1 MELRHIRLIGFAV
14 GVLIVGLQT
23 VLIGKQWR
31 KAHGIER
38 RKILECGLFCLIT
51 TLWQFGNLVDE
62 TALALNFVPES
73 SILRVTFFVRR
84 FALSLLPLSLAYL
97 SPLFA
102 GHSRGTEWLSRVG
115 RWLRFGLWPW
125 SIMLLSFQVAWLFGW
140 LTDPRFMTLSSRS
153 SARLIVVFFVIF
165 TIQSFLEIRESVTLK
180 QRQLKK
186 ANVVGLISCLA
197 GVTAIVTADWLDN
210 AAYVRL
216 AAMATLTIF
225 AIAVAYRQ
233 YHFTFMDTFIRHA
246 TPGVLLVTVLVAG
259 VAAGLK
265 WGHPNMLPL
274 WFVIL
279 SISLM
284 YIKEPFARWI
294 ERTVMGFDE
303 SIESQENRIGLE
315 IRSLIR
321 REQFGVWVSE
331 GLSMEMKANWAQF
344 DSAPRS
350 DAVSLFEVPGSEPMW
365 LSLGPRMDGRAYMS
379 RQLRLGQ
386 TTALQLAAQYERVI
400 REEFERQQLISHHEL
415 RELTSRAQIRA
426 LQAQIRPHFLFNT
439 LNVLSNLIH
448 TDPRK
453 AEDLT
458 EELASVFR
466 YTLDAT
472 RTEWVSLED
481 ELRFV
486 TSYLRIEKAR
496 FEGRLE
502 YLIDL
507 KPQTEAVR
515 IPPMI
520 LQPVVEN
527 AVRHGIASR
536 IEGGVVRLSAKLSA
550 DRLELVVED
559 SGSGLKA
566 KSISDQRGIG
576 LTNVRDRLK
585 HIYGDAAMLRLSP
598 LEPIGTRVTLTLP
611 QLSPELLECG
621 GTSPSVTKEAAASA
635 AVYRQT
641 WAGGPDAKKV
651 NV

>member
-23 VLIGKQWR
+23 VLIAKQWR

-38 RKILECGLFCLIT
+38 RNVLECGLFCFIT
-51 TLWQFGNLVDE
+51 LLWQFGNLVDE
-62 TALALNFVPES
+62 TAIALNFVPES
-73 SILRVTFFVRR
+73 GVLRMTFFIRR
-84 FALSLLPLSLAYL
+84 IALSLIPISLAYL

-102 GHSRGTEWLSRVG
+102 GHSRGTAWLSRLG

-125 SIMLLSFQVAWLFGW
+125 SVVLLSFQVAWLFGW
-140 LTDPRFMTLSSRS
+140 WTNPRFMTLSTRT

-197 GVTAIVTADWLDN
+197 GVMAIVTADWLDN
-210 AAYVRL
+210 SAYVRL
-216 AAMATLTIF
+216 AAMATLTTF

-233 YHFTFMDTFIRHA
+233 YHFPFMDTFIRHA

-259 VAAGLK
+259 VAAGLN
-265 WGHPNMLPL
+265 WGHPNLLPL
-274 WFVIL
+274 WVVIL

-284 YIKEPFARWI
+284 YIKDPFARWI

-303 SIESQENRIGLE
+303 SIEDQENRIGME
-315 IRSLIR
+315 IRSLIH
-321 REQFGVWVSE
+321 REQFSEWVSE
-331 GLSMEMKANWAQF
+331 VLPPELKAHWAQF
-344 DSAPRS
+344 DSTPRG
-350 DAVSLFEVPGSEPMW
+350 DAVSVFEVPGSEPMW
-365 LSLGPRMDGRAYMS
+365 ISLGPRIDGRVYMS

-400 REEFERQQLISHHEL
+400 REEFERQQLINQHEL

-472 RTEWVSLED
+472 RTEWVPLEQ

-496 FEGRLE
+496 FEGRLG

-507 KPQTEAVR
+507 EPQTETVR

-536 IEGGVVRLSAKLSA
+536 IEGGVVRLSAKRTTSG
-550 DRLELVVED
+550 LELVVED
-559 SGSGLKA
+559 TGSGLKPEGN
-566 KSISDQRGIG
+566 SEQRGIG
-576 LTNVRDRLK
+576 LKNVRDRLK
-585 HIYGDAAMLRLSP
+585 HIYRDEAMLRLST
-598 LEPIGTRVTLTLP
+598 LEPTGTRVTLTLP
-611 QLSPELLECG
+611 ELSPELSE
-621 GTSPSVTKEAAASA
+621 VRA
-635 AVYRQT
+635 
-641 WAGGPDAKKV
+641 
-651 NV
+651 

>member
-23 VLIGKQWR
+23 ILIAKQWR

-38 RKILECGLFCLIT
+38 RKVLECGLFCLFT
-51 TLWQFGNLVDE
+51 LLWQFGNLVDE

-73 SILRVTFFVRR
+73 GVLRVTFFIRR
-84 FALSLLPLSLAYL
+84 IALSVIPLSLAYL

-102 GHSRGTEWLSRVG
+102 GHSRGTEWLSRFG
-115 RWLRFGLWPW
+115 RCLRVGLWPW
-125 SIMLLSFQVAWLFGW
+125 SVMLLSLQVAWLFGW
-140 LTDPRFMTLSSRS
+140 LTDPRFMAFSSRS
-153 SARLIVVFFVIF
+153 SARLIVVFFMIF
-165 TIQSFLEIRESVTLK
+165 TIQSFLAIRESVRLK
-180 QRQLKK
+180 QRQLQK
-186 ANVVGLISCLA
+186 ANLVGMISCLA

-210 AAYVRL
+210 SAYVRL

-233 YHFTFMDTFIRHA
+233 YHFPFMDTFIRHA
-246 TPGVLLVTVLVAG
+246 TPGILLLTVLVAG

-265 WGHPNMLPL
+265 WNHPNMLPL
-274 WFVIL
+274 WIVIL

-284 YIKEPFARWI
+284 YIKDPFARWI
-294 ERTVMGFDE
+294 ERIVMGFDE
-303 SIESQENRIGLE
+303 SIDDQENRIGME
-315 IRSLIR
+315 IRSLIH
-321 REQFGVWVSE
+321 REQFSEWVSAVLPLE
-331 GLSMEMKANWAQF
+331 LKAHWAQF
-344 DSAPRS
+344 NSAPRA
-350 DAVSLFEVPGSEPMW
+350 DAASVLEVPGSEPMW
-365 LSLGPRMDGRAYMS
+365 ISLGPRIDGRAYMS

-400 REEFERQQLISHHEL
+400 REEFERQQLIDQHEL

-472 RTEWVSLED
+472 RTEWVPLEQ

-496 FEGRLE
+496 FEGRLG

-507 KPQTEAVR
+507 EPQTETVR

-536 IEGGVVRLSAKLSA
+536 IEGGVVRLSAKRTA
-550 DRLELVVED
+550 GRLELVVED

-566 KSISDQRGIG
+566 EGNSDQRGIG
-576 LTNVRDRLK
+576 LKNVRDRLK
-585 HIYGDAAMLRLSP
+585 HIYRDEAMLRLST
-598 LEPIGTRVTLTLP
+598 LEPTGTRVTLTLP
-611 QLSPELLECG
+611 ELSQELSE
-621 GTSPSVTKEAAASA
+621 VRA
-635 AVYRQT
+635 
-641 WAGGPDAKKV
+641 
-651 NV
+651 

>member
-23 VLIGKQWR
+23 FLIARQWR
-31 KAHGIER
+31 KAHGVER
-38 RKILECGLFCLIT
+38 RKVLECGLFCLIT
-51 TLWQFGNLVDE
+51 VLWQFGNLADE
-62 TALALNFVPES
+62 AALALNVAPDSNVFKM
-73 SILRVTFFVRR
+73 TFFLRR
-84 FALSLLPLSLAYL
+84 TALILIPLSLSYL

-102 GHSRGTEWLSRVG
+102 GHSRATEWLSRFG

-125 SIMLLSFQVAWLFGW
+125 SVTLLFFQAGWLFGW
-140 LTDPRFMTLSSRS
+140 FTDPEFMTFSTRLSV
-153 SARLIVVFFVIF
+153 RLIPVFFIIF
-165 TIQSFLEIRESVTLK
+165 TIQSFRQIRHSVNVK
-180 QRQLKK
+180 QSELRK
-186 ANVVGLISCLA
+186 ANVVGLVTCLA
-197 GVTAIVTADWLDN
+197 GSTAIVAADWLDN
-210 AAYVRL
+210 SVYVR
-216 AAMATLTIF
+216 MAVMVTLTVF

-233 YHFTFMDTFIRHA
+233 YHFPFMDTLIRHA
-246 TPGVLLVTVLVAG
+246 TPGVLLLSVLTGG

-265 WGHPNMLPL
+265 WVHPDALPL
-274 WFVIL
+274 WFVML

-284 YIKEPFARWI
+284 YLKGPFERWV
-294 ERTVMGFDE
+294 ERTLMGFDE
-303 SIESQENRIGLE
+303 SVESQENRIGIA
-315 IRSLIR
+315 IRSLVR
-321 REQFGVWVSE
+321 REQFSDWVAE
-331 GLSMEMKANWAQF
+331 ILPPEMNAYWAQF
-344 DSAPRS
+344 DSAPRA
-350 DAVSLFEVPGSEPMW
+350 DAVSVFEVPGSEPMW
-365 LSLGPRMDGRAYMS
+365 LSLGPRIDGRAYMS

-400 REEFERQQLISHHEL
+400 REEFERHQLISEHEL

-472 RTEWVSLED
+472 RLEWVVLE
-481 ELRFV
+481 EEVRFV
-486 TSYLRIEKAR
+486 TSYLQIEKAR
-496 FEGRLE
+496 FEGRLS

-507 KPQTEAVR
+507 EQQTKPVR

-520 LQPVVEN
+520 LQPLVEN

-536 IEGGVVRLSAKLSA
+536 IEGGVVRISATSS
-550 DRLELVVED
+550 DGRLVLVVED
-559 SGSGLKA
+559 SGSGMKNGEN
-566 KSISDQRGIG
+566 SDRQGIG

-585 HIYGDAAMLRLSP
+585 HIYRDDATLQLNA

-611 QLSPELLECG
+611 EF
-621 GTSPSVTKEAAASA
+621 SA
-635 AVYRQT
+635 EFSEVR
-641 WAGGPDAKKV
+641 V
-651 NV
+651 

>member
-23 VLIGKQWR
+23 ALIAKQWR
-31 KAHGIER
+31 RARGIER
-38 RKILECGLFCLIT
+38 RRILECGLFCLIT
-51 TLWQFGNLVDE
+51 VLWQLGNLVDE
-62 TALALNFVPES
+62 TDLALNVAPNTAIFK
-73 SILRVTFFVRR
+73 VTFFTKRI
-84 FALSLLPLSLAYL
+84 ALSLIPLSLSYL

-102 GHSRGTEWLSRVG
+102 GHSRGTEWLSRFG
-115 RWLRFGLWPW
+115 RWLRFALWPW
-125 SIMLLSFQVAWLFGW
+125 SVMLLSFQVAWLFGW
-140 LTDPRFMTLSSRS
+140 ISDPRFMTYSSRS
-153 SARLIVVFFVIF
+153 SVRLIPVFFVIF
-165 TIQSFLEIRESVTLK
+165 TIQSYRQMRESITSK
-180 QRQLKK
+180 QSQLKK
-186 ANVVGLISCLA
+186 ANVVALITCLA
-197 GVTAIVTADWLDN
+197 GIAAIVGADWLDSSV
-210 AAYVRL
+210 YVRL
-216 AAMATLTIF
+216 AVMATLTIF

-233 YHFTFMDTFIRHA
+233 YHFPFMDTFLRHA
-246 TPGVLLVTVLVAG
+246 TPGVLLLAVLVGG

-265 WGHPNMLPL
+265 WGHPNVLPL
-274 WFVIL
+274 WFVAL

-284 YIKEPFARWI
+284 YIKEPFARWV
-294 ERTVMGFDE
+294 ERAVMGFDE
-303 SIESQENRIGLE
+303 SIESQEDRIGMAV
-315 IRSLIR
+315 RGLIH
-321 REQFGVWVSE
+321 REQFSDWVSE
-331 GLSMEMKANWAQF
+331 VIPPEMGAHWSQF
-344 DSAPRS
+344 DSERRA
-350 DAVSLFEVPGSEPMW
+350 DAVAAFEVPGSEPMW
-365 LSLGPRMDGRAYMS
+365 LSLGPRIDGRAYMS

-400 REEFERQQLISHHEL
+400 REEFARQQLVSEHEL

-496 FEGRLE
+496 FEGRLG
-502 YLIDL
+502 YLIDME
-507 KPQTEAVR
+507 PQTETVR

-536 IEGGVVRLSAKLSA
+536 IEGGVVRLSASLSA
-550 DRLELVVED
+550 GQLVLIVED
-559 SGSGLKA
+559 SGSGLKTEENP
-566 KSISDQRGIG
+566 DRRGIG
-576 LTNVRDRLK
+576 LKNVRDRLK
-585 HIYGDAAMLRLSP
+585 HIYRDEAILRLSALQP
-598 LEPIGTRVTLTLP
+598 TGTRVTLTLP
-611 QLSPELLECG
+611 EFSDCM
-621 GTSPSVTKEAAASA
+621 GTYAKE
-635 AVYRQT
+635 VH
-641 WAGGPDAKKV
+641 V
-651 NV
+651 

>member
-23 VLIGKQWR
+23 LLIAKQWR

-38 RKILECGLFCLIT
+38 RKVLECGLFCLIT
-51 TLWQFGNLVDE
+51 VLWQFGNLADE
-62 TALALNFVPES
+62 AALALSVAPGSDIFK
-73 SILRVTFFVRR
+73 VTFFIRR
-84 FALSLLPLSLAYL
+84 TALYLIPLSLAYL

-102 GHSRGTEWLSRVG
+102 GHSRGTEWLSRFG
-115 RWLRFGLWPW
+115 RGLRFGLWPW
-125 SIMLLSFQVAWLFGW
+125 SVMLLTFQVAWLFGW
-140 LTDPRFMTLSSRS
+140 LTDPWFMTFSSRS
-153 SARLIVVFFVIF
+153 SVRLIPVFFIIF
-165 TIQSFLEIRESVTLK
+165 TIQSFRQMRESVTVN
-180 QRQLKK
+180 QNQLKK

-197 GVTAIVTADWLDN
+197 GITAIVGADWLDN
-210 AAYVRL
+210 SVYVRL
-216 AAMATLTIF
+216 AVMVTLTTF
-225 AIAVAYRQ
+225 ALAVAYRQ
-233 YHFTFMDTFIRHA
+233 YHFPFMDTFIRYA
-246 TPGVLLVTVLVAG
+246 TPGVLLLTALVGGVT
-259 VAAGLK
+259 AGLK
-265 WGHPNMLPL
+265 WLHPNVLPL
-274 WFVIL
+274 WLVML

-284 YIKEPFARWI
+284 YVKEPFARWV
-294 ERTVMGFDE
+294 ERALMGFDE

-321 REQFGVWVSE
+321 REQFNDWVSE
-331 GLSMEMKANWAQF
+331 VLPTEMKTQWAQF
-344 DSAPRS
+344 DSTRRA
-350 DAVSLFEVPGSEPMW
+350 DAVSVFEVPGSEPMW
-365 LSLGPRMDGRAYMS
+365 LSLGPRIDGRAYMS
-379 RQLRLGQ
+379 RQFRLGQ

-400 REEFERQQLISHHEL
+400 REEFERQQLISQHEL

-458 EELASVFR
+458 EELATVFR

-486 TSYLRIEKAR
+486 TSYLQIEKAR
-496 FEGRLE
+496 FEGRLG

-507 KPQTEAVR
+507 EPQTETVR

-536 IEGGVVRLSAKLSA
+536 IEGGIVRVSAKLSA
-550 DRLELVVED
+550 GQLVLVVED
-559 SGSGLKA
+559 SGSGMKTEDN
-566 KSISDQRGIG
+566 SNRRGIG
-576 LTNVRDRLK
+576 LKNVRDRLQ
-585 HIYGDAAMLRLSP
+585 HIYRDEAMLRLSA
-598 LEPIGTRVTLTLP
+598 LEPTGTRVMLTLP
-611 QLSPELLECG
+611 EFSPEF
-621 GTSPSVTKEAAASA
+621 SDVR
-635 AVYRQT
+635 V
-641 WAGGPDAKKV
+641 
-651 NV
+651 